1 MPSGSENMKRLNKI
15 VICLG
20 LAGSLSLPA
29 CAGRQKPEQSPQK
42 QAQSK
47 PPLSEQSSPQPYPSS
62 NTSRPEKSYRA
73 TRLSGDFQGYA
84 AVDDFIARLSE
95 RHGYSKEYLYGVLSQ
110 AKRKQWTLNYL
121 ARETPSTPGARPRPG
136 AWSRYRAQFLDE
148 QHIAGGAKFWL
159 QHENDLQRAAA
170 LYGVPP
176 EYIVGIIG
184 VETSYGKNVG
194 NHRIVDALTTLAFDY
209 PRRGAYFAEELE
221 NFFVMTAQEKM
232 DPLKPVGSYAGA
244 MGLGQFMPGSFLKWA
259 MDLNGDGKK
268 DLWSPADAIGSVA
281 NYFSSHGWQR
291 GGRVVTSA
299 TAVNSNAGALEAGYD
314 TNYSLGTLRDN
325 GILAADSTLPEQS
338 NYKLL
343 RLNTNSGE
351 EYKIGH
357 DNFYV
362 ITRYNHST
370 HYAMA
375 VHELAQAIK
384 ARMR

>member
-1 MPSGSENMKRLNKI
+1 MKHQYNKLMF
-15 VICLG
+15 LG
-20 LAGSLSLPA
+20 LAGSLTLSA
-29 CAGRQKPEQSPQK
+29 CAASRQKPEQPPQ
-42 QAQSK
+42 QPQNK
-47 PPLSEQSSPQPYPSS
+47 PPVAEQISLPYPSG
-62 NTSRPEKSYRA
+62 NPRPEKYYRA
-73 TRLSGDFQGYA
+73 NRLSGDFQGYA
-84 AVDDFIARLSE
+84 SVDNFIARLSE

-110 AKRKQWTLNYL
+110 AKRKQWTLDYL
-121 ARETPSTPGARPRPG
+121 ARETPATPGKAKPG

-148 QHIAGGAKFWL
+148 QHIANGAKFWQ
-159 QHENDLQRAAA
+159 QHATELRRAGE

-184 VETSYGKNVG
+184 VETCYGKNIG

-221 NFFVMTAQEKM
+221 NFFVMSTQERI

-259 MDLNGDGKK
+259 IDLNGDGKK
-268 DLWSPADAIGSVA
+268 DLWSPTDAIGSVA
-281 NYFSSHGWQR
+281 NYFASHGWQR
-291 GGRVVTSA
+291 GDRVITPA
-299 TAVNSNAGALEAGYD
+299 TAVGSNAGALEAGYD
-314 TNYSLGTLRDN
+314 THYSLDTLRNN
-325 GILAADSTLPEQS
+325 GILVADNTLPDRN

-343 RLNTNSGE
+343 RLSTHSGD

-375 VHELAQAIK
+375 VHELAQAVK
-384 ARMR
+384 ARMRW

>member
-1 MPSGSENMKRLNKI
+1 MKRHNKI

-29 CAGRQKPEQSPQK
+29 CAGRQKTEHP
-42 QAQSK
+42 AQQQTLSK
-47 PPLSEQSSPQPYPSS
+47 PPISEQDTAPPYSS
-62 NTSRPEKSYRA
+62 NNSDRPEKSYRA
-73 TRLSGDFQGYA
+73 TRLSGDFQGYS

-95 RHGYSKEYLYGVLSQ
+95 HHGYSKEYLYGVLSQ
-110 AKRKQWTLNYL
+110 AKRKQWTLDYL
-121 ARETPSTPGARPRPG
+121 ARETPSSPNAKPRPG
-136 AWSRYRAQFLDE
+136 AWSRYRSQFLDE
-148 QHIAGGAKFWL
+148 QHIAGGTKFWR
-159 QHENDLQRAAA
+159 QHADDLHRASEQ
-170 LYGVPP
+170 YGVPP

-194 NHRIVDALTTLAFDY
+194 SHRIVDALTTLAFDY

-221 NFFVMTAQEKM
+221 NFFVMTTQEKM

-291 GGRVVTSA
+291 GGRVVTPA

-314 TNYSLGTLRDN
+314 THYSLDTLRDN
-325 GILAADSTLPEQS
+325 GIQVADNTLPDQN

-343 RLNTNSGE
+343 RLSTNSGD
-351 EYKIGH
+351 EYRIGH

>member
-1 MPSGSENMKRLNKI
+1 MKHRHNLLI
-15 VICLG
+15 LLVV
-20 LAGSLSLPA
+20 AGSLTLSA
-29 CAGRQKPEQSPQK
+29 CAASRQKPELPPQ
-42 QAQSK
+42 QQPRNH
-47 PPLSEQSSPQPYPSS
+47 PPVSEQNSPAYPSG
-62 NTSRPEKSYRA
+62 NPRPEKYYRA
-73 TRLSGDFQGYA
+73 NRLSGDFQGYA
-84 AVDDFIARLSE
+84 SVDNFVERLSE

-121 ARETPSTPGARPRPG
+121 ARETPATPGKSRPG

-148 QHIAGGAKFWL
+148 QHIANGARFWQ
-159 QHENDLQRAAA
+159 QHAAELRRASER
-170 LYGVPP
+170 YGVAP
-176 EYIVGIIG
+176 EYIVSIIG

-209 PRRGAYFAEELE
+209 PRRGAYFADELE
-221 NFFVMTAQEKM
+221 NFFVMSTQEGF

-259 MDLNGDGKK
+259 VDLNGDGKK
-268 DLWSPADAIGSVA
+268 DLWSPTDAIGSVA

-291 GGRVVTSA
+291 GDRVVTPA
-299 TAVNSNAGALEAGYD
+299 TALNSNAAALEDGYD
-314 TNYSLGTLRDN
+314 THYSLETLRDN
-325 GILAADSTLPEQS
+325 GIRVEDSTLPDRD

-343 RLNTNSGE
+343 RLSTLSGD
-351 EYKIGH
+351 EYRIGH

-384 ARMR
+384 TRMRF

>member
-1 MPSGSENMKRLNKI
+1 MKRHHKT
-15 VICLG
+15 VVYLG
-20 LAGSLSLPA
+20 LAGSLFLSS
-29 CAGRQKPEQSPQK
+29 CAGRQKPVQPPPPPQEGK
-42 QAQSK
+42 SQQ
-47 PPLSEQSSPQPYPSS
+47 SEQIGPTPSS
-62 NTSRPEKSYRA
+62 GKPLFERRYHAKK
-73 TRLSGDFQGYA
+73 LSGDFQGYTA
-84 AVDDFIARLSE
+84 IDDFISRLNE
-95 RHGYSKEYLYGVLSQ
+95 RHGYSKEYLYGVLSH
-110 AKRKQWTLNYL
+110 AKRKQWTLDYL
-121 ARETPSTPGARPRPG
+121 ARETPSTPTKPKPG

-148 QHIAGGAKFWL
+148 QHISGGTKFWH
-159 QHENDLQRAAA
+159 QHAAA
-170 LYGVPP
+170 LRRASELYGVAP

-184 VETSYGKNVG
+184 IETSYGRNVG
-194 NHRIVDALTTLAFDY
+194 NHRIMDALTTLAFDY

-221 NFFVMTAQEKM
+221 NFFVMSTQEKI

-259 MDLNGDGKK
+259 VDLDGDGKK
-268 DLWSPADAIGSVA
+268 DLWSPSDAIGSVA
-281 NYFSSHGWQR
+281 NYFASHGWQP

-299 TAVNSNAGALEAGYD
+299 KAVTSNASALESGYD
-314 TNYSLGTLRDN
+314 TRYSLDTLRDN
-325 GILAADSTLPEQS
+325 GIVIADTTLPYQN

-343 RLNTNSGE
+343 RLSTHSGD

-384 ARMR
+384 RAYQY